1 MLTHLHIEN
10 IAVIERA
17 DVDFTSGL
25 NVLTGETG
33 AGKSIVI
40 DALDAILGGRVSRE
54 LVRTGAE
61 KAMVSAVFTA
71 ENVLDWCRENDIEP
85 EDGELIL
92 QRRISA
98 DGKSAC
104 RVCGAPVTAA
114 QLRALGG
121 FLLDIHGQN
130 DGRQLMDE
138 ARHMEY
144 LDRFGKLTGVLDAF
158 GADYDAWQETRAE
171 MERLRMSE
179 EEKAFLS
186 DRLTATVEELETA
199 ALSEGEEAALE
210 ARRDLLRNAGKLTSA
225 LEESYALLYDAETSA
240 SGQAADA
247 AALLAH
253 ASGWA
258 GELSAAAKLAS
269 EARFLLEDAAE
280 RVRELRERLDF
291 SPEEYDRLETRL
303 QTLRRLRKKYNRDE
317 AALIAYLDECRD
329 KLSELEYA
337 DDRLRGLEKEL
348 AVREKKARESAAAL
362 TEKRRTAADALKA
375 RITSE
380 LKDLRMPSVRFET
393 EFLPITAEPGFGRH
407 GDCELRFLMSANAGE
422 TPGRIARIASGGEL
436 SRIMLAMKKV
446 FAQND
451 PVSAMVFDE
460 IDAGVSGIAAQ
471 RVGEKLAEIS
481 VDKQVLCVTHLP
493 QIAAMADA
501 HYVIEKTEA
510 GGRTFTDVRELDREG
525 RIQELARLHGGEN
538 ITAATLQ
545 SAGEQLDAA
554 GMYKQKAKTGKS
566 GLGFPV
572 DIPAEIR

>member
-1 MLTHLHIEN
+1 MLTNLHIEN

-17 DVDFTSGL
+17 DVDFAPGL

-33 AGKSIVI
+33 AGKSIII
-40 DALDAILGGRVSRE
+40 DALDAVLGGRVSRE
-54 LVRTGAE
+54 LVRTGAD
-61 KAMVSAVFTA
+61 KAMVSAVFSA
-71 ENVLDWCRENDIEP
+71 EHALDWCRENDIEP
-85 EDGELIL
+85 EDDELIL

-104 RVCGAPVTAA
+104 RICGVPVTAT
-114 QLRALGG
+114 QLRALGS

-144 LDRFGKLTGVLDAF
+144 LDRFGNLSDALDAF
-158 GADYDAWQETRAE
+158 GADYAAWQETKAE
-171 MERLRMSE
+171 MDKLRMSE

-186 DRLTATVEELETA
+186 DRLRAAVEELEKA

-210 ARRDLLRNAGKLTSA
+210 ARRDLLRNAGKLTEA
-225 LEESYALLYDAETSA
+225 LEESYALLYDAEESA
-240 SGQAADA
+240 ASQASDA
-247 AALLAH
+247 ASLLER
-253 ASGWA
+253 ASSWA
-258 GELSAAAKLAS
+258 SELSEAAKLAS

-280 RVRELRERLDF
+280 RVRELRATLDF

-317 AALIAYLDECRD
+317 SELIAYLDECRD
-329 KLSELEYA
+329 KLSDLEYA
-337 DDRLRGLEKEL
+337 DDRLMKLEKEL
-348 AVREKKARESAAAL
+348 AVREKKAKASAAAL
-362 TEKRRTAADALKA
+362 TEKRRTAADALKT

-380 LKDLRMPSVRFET
+380 LQDLRMPSVRFET
-393 EFLPITAEPGFGRH
+393 EFLPVSAEPGFNRH

-460 IDAGVSGIAAQ
+460 IDTGVSGIAAQ
-471 RVGEKLAEIS
+471 RVGEKLAEIAS
-481 VDKQVLCVTHLP
+481 DKQVLCVTHLP

-510 GGRTFTDVRELDREG
+510 GGRTFTDVRELDRDG
-525 RIQELARLHGGEN
+525 RIQELARLQGGEN
-538 ITAATLQ
+538 VTAATLQ

-554 GMYKQKAKTGKS
+554 AAYKQRSKAN
-566 GLGFPV
+566 
-572 DIPAEIR
+572 